1 MDKTILQLLC
11 PGPALLDVPDP
22 KGGAVEAL
30 LGVRPLRAGD
40 GPPLPLGRQLRGQGQ
55 PQDLRHLPHPH
66 GLHAGAGCSHG
77 AVAATQYHHINIKCL
92 SLIIEC
98 ANTSK
103 LHFSYIDMNIE
114 L

>member
-1 MDKTILQLLC
+1 M
-11 PGPALLDVPDP
+11 PDP
-22 KGGAVEAL
+22 EGGAVEAL

-66 GLHAGAGCSHG
+66 GLHAGAVVQSLQHLGL
-77 AVAATQYHHINIKCL
+77 QYHRINIKCL

-98 ANTSK
+98 ASTTSK
-103 LHFSYIDMNIE
+103 LHVFRRYVTLNCS
-114 L
+114 